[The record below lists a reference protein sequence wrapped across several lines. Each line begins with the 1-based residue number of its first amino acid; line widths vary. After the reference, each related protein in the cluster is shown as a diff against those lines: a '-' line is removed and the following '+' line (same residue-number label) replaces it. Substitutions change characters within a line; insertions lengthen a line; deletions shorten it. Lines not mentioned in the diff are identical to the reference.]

1 MFGQTKEVAMFGK
14 GLRLFKVLGF
24 EVRIDS
30 SWLLLAVLIILS
42 LTSGYFPFHY
52 KGLSSGAY
60 VLMGIIGAIGLFA
73 SIIIHELCHSLVA
86 RQYGIPMKGITLFM
100 FGGVAQMDDESR
112 TPKAEFLMAIAGPIA
127 SFVLAGGF
135 YVLHAGIKAAG
146 APAPLAGV
154 LGYLA
159 WINMILAFFNL
170 LPAFPLDGGR
180 VLRSALW
187 AWKKNLRWATRIA
200 SEIGSGFGIVLIIL
214 GILSLL
220 GGNFVGGLWWCLI
233 GMFLR
238 GISQGSYRHVVIR
251 ETLAGEPVRRFM
263 KEEPI
268 SVPSGITVADL
279 VEDYVYQHHFKMF
292 PVVDDG
298 KLTGCV
304 STREVKEV
312 PRDEWKKRK
321 VADITID
328 CSDQN
333 TIHPEADATEALS
346 AMNKTG
352 SSRLM
357 VVQDSRLVGVVAL
370 KDMLKFLAV
379 KLDLEGEE
387 SSVIRHVATPMT
399 NDQ

>member
-1 MFGQTKEVAMFGK
+1 MFGATEDIAMFGK
-14 GLRLFKVLGF
+14 GVRLFNVLGF

-86 RQYGIPMKGITLFM
+86 RKYGIPMKGITLFM
-100 FGGVAQMDDESR
+100 FGGVAQMDEEPR
-112 TPKAEFLMAIAGPIA
+112 TPKSEFLMAAAGPSA
-127 SFVLAGGF
+127 SFALAGGF
-135 YVLHAGIKAAG
+135 YVLHAGLKAAA

-154 LGYLA
+154 IGYLA

-220 GGNFVGGLWWCLI
+220 GGNVVGGLWWCLI

-238 GISQGSYRHVVIR
+238 GISQGSYRQVVIR

-263 KEEPI
+263 REGPV
-268 SVPSGITVADL
+268 SVPSSLTVGDL
-279 VEDYVYQHHFKMF
+279 VNDYVYRYHFKLF
-292 PVVDDG
+292 PVVDNG
-298 KLTGCV
+298 TLAGCV
-304 STREVKEV
+304 STREIKHV
-312 PRDEWKKRK
+312 PRGEWENRK
-321 VADITID
+321 VADIATA

-333 TIHPEADATEALS
+333 TIAPDADATDALS
-346 AMNKTG
+346 TMNKTG
-352 SSRLM
+352 NSRLM
-357 VVQDSRLVGVVAL
+357 VVEDNRLLGIVAL
-370 KDMLKFLAV
+370 KDMLKFLAIKV
-379 KLDLEGEE
+379 DLEGEK
-387 SSVIRHVATPMT
+387 SSVISHVAASRP
-399 NDQ
+399 